1 MARVLV
7 IDDEEMVR
15 QTFRLTLE
23 LAGHEV
29 VEAANGEEGVQLYQE
44 APADVVVTDI
54 KMEPKNGLEVIKE
67 LKAGFSDA
75 KIIAITGF
83 DPSALDTALD
93 LGADRVFTKPLKM
106 NELVEAID
114 AIMEGDS

>member
-29 VEAANGEEGVQLYQE
+29 VEASNGEEGVQLYQE
-44 APADVVVTDI
+44 APADVVVT
-54 KMEPKNGLEVIKE
+54 
-67 LKAGFSDA
+67 

-114 AIMEGDS
+114 AMTGSGS